1 MDEVFWRYAGGGRTF
16 GPADH
21 TAQQCGRCV
30 LRRSRSSAPAPL
42 QPEFPPQP
50 LKAA

>member
-1 MDEVFWRYAGGGRTF
+1 MKFFGGMPGAGARLALRTK
-16 GPADH
+16 
-21 TAQQCGRCV
+21 
-30 LRRSRSSAPAPL
+30 LRSSAPAPL